1 MSTTTHTDQRPDI
14 REMVVVHR
22 TFRREFPAVA
32 AMIRRTPEGDT
43 RRAKVVAGHLRL
55 CLAGLHMHHTGEDV
69 ILWPLL
75 LERAAPSTGLVET
88 MQAQHHGVDARTEA
102 ITPALAA
109 WEAAPTAATGEQL
122 AGLVDQFTAALTE
135 HLDLEEREIL
145 PLAARHLSVDEW
157 NSLGQHGQDAMSAGQ
172 KPIMFGLLLEDVD
185 ADERELMLGTLSLPV
200 RWLLLTVGAWQFKR
214 YVKRLRGA

>member
-1 MSTTTHTDQRPDI
+1 MTTTIRTDHGPDVH
-14 REMVVVHR
+14 EMVVVHR
-22 TFRREFPAVA
+22 AFRREFPAVA
-32 AMIRRTPEGDT
+32 DLIRRTPEGDT
-43 RRAKVVAGHLRL
+43 GRAKVVADHLRL
-55 CLAGLHMHHTGEDV
+55 GLAGLHMHHTGEDE

-88 MQAQHHGVDARTEA
+88 MQAQHHGVETATAA

-109 WEAAPTAATGEQL
+109 WEAAPTKAEGEQL
-122 AGLVDQFTAALTE
+122 ARLIEQFTAALAE

-145 PLAARHLSVDEW
+145 PLAARHLTVGEW
-157 NSLGQHGQDAMSAGQ
+157 TQLGQHGQDAMSASQ

-185 ADERELMLGTLSLPV
+185 ADERALMLGTLPLPV

>member
-1 MSTTTHTDQRPDI
+1 MTTAIHTDQRPDVH
-14 REMVVVHR
+14 EMVVVHR
-22 TFRREFPAVA
+22 AFRREFSAIA
-32 AMIRRTPEGDT
+32 DMIRRTPDGDT
-43 RRAKVVAGHLRL
+43 RRATVVADHLRL
-55 CLAGLHMHHTGEDV
+55 GLAGLHMHHTGEDV

-88 MQAQHHGVDARTEA
+88 MQAQHHGVEARTEA

-109 WEAAPTAATGEQL
+109 WEATPTAARGEKL
-122 AGLVDQFTAALTE
+122 AGLVDEFTAALVE

-145 PLAARHLSVDEW
+145 PLAARHLTVAEW
-157 NSLGQHGQDAMSAGQ
+157 TQLGQHGQDAMSASQ

-185 ADERELMLGTLSLPV
+185 PDERALMLGTLPPPIRLLV
-200 RWLLLTVGAWQFKR
+200 RTVGAWQFKR

>member
-1 MSTTTHTDQRPDI
+1 MTTTAHTDQRPDV

-22 TFRREFPAVA
+22 AFRREFSATA
-32 AMIRRTPEGDT
+32 EMIRRTPDGDT
-43 RRAKVVAGHLRL
+43 RRAEVVADHLRL

-88 MQAQHHGVDARTEA
+88 MQAQHHGVDAHTEA
-102 ITPALAA
+102 IIPALAA
-109 WEAAPTAATGEQL
+109 WEATPTKVQREQL
-122 AGLVDQFTAALTE
+122 ARLVEQFTAALTE

-157 NSLGQHGQDAMSAGQ
+157 NSLGQHGQEAMSASQ

-185 ADERELMLGTLSLPV
+185 DSERALMLGTLPPPV
-200 RWLLLTVGAWQFKR
+200 RLLVRTVGAWQFAR
-214 YVKRLRGA
+214 YVKRLRGV